1 MLVST
6 RLQQQQIIGQN
17 RLARTPVS
25 ARASGPRTSQ
35 QKPYR
40 ASRRVS
46 LAVSAN
52 IIFNALNQ
60 GKIALAVSQAGPYDK
75 VAVRA
80 TLQKYIDDNA
90 VVVFEWST
98 CPYCKRAKELLD
110 SLGTKYTAVQLDLMG
125 IEGKAMRAELA
136 AMTERTSVPNIYI
149 SGANVGGCNDGPGV
163 YTLNIEGRLVP
174 MLQAAGAL

>member
-6 RLQQQQIIGQN
+6 RLQQHQIVGQN
-17 RLARTPVS
+17 RLARTTVL
-25 ARASGPRTSQ
+25 ARAVISQ

-40 ASRRVS
+40 ASRRAT

-52 IIFNALNQ
+52 FIFNALNQ
-60 GKIALAVSQAGPYDK
+60 GKIALAVSQAGGCK
-75 VAVRA
+75 A

-163 YTLNIEGRLVP
+163 YTLNIEGKLVP